1 MQKNKGKRKENILK
15 KNMYIICVQK
25 ETNDKKNEGKIIK
38 KGKKICKRIK
48 KKEYIVK
55 LQKFAKERQLLKR
68 MAKNENTKKR
78 KLRTII
84 MDVCVKRATRSR
96 G

>member
-1 MQKNKGKRKENILK
+1 
-15 KNMYIICVQK
+15 
-25 ETNDKKNEGKIIK
+25 
-38 KGKKICKRIK
+38 
-48 KKEYIVK
+48 
-55 LQKFAKERQLLKR
+55 

-96 G
+96 ELNKKKKVNKKKCSKLCTCEDLHLKRRKKITREKEEKKDNIDVCVKN